1 MFIPRSLST
10 RLLDLK
16 EKFRVISLTGP
27 RQSGK
32 TTLLRNLFPEYRYV
46 SLENPDYQDFALRD
60 PRHFLNVYDRY
71 VIFDEAQRVPHLFNY
86 LQGKVDEDNIPG
98 QFILSGSQNYLLMQ
112 SITQSL
118 AGRVA
123 LSYLFPLTFSELE
136 GIDSMPKEL
145 NQALFNGYYPVLY
158 EQSLTPADFYPSY
171 VETYLERDV
180 RSLTAVHDLVQFR
193 NFVRL
198 CAGRI
203 GQPLNYQT
211 LASDVG
217 VSPVTVK
224 SWIGILETSHLVFLL
239 PPYFH
244 NFNKRIIKSPK
255 LYFYDTGL
263 AAWLLGVNNAADL
276 TTHFARGS
284 LFENLIVA
292 ELVKQTYHAGRR
304 PQLYFWKDS
313 NQREIDIL
321 AEQAGKLTIVEIKSG
336 MTINT
341 HFFDNLLAFQKTAG
355 DAVLQPWLIYGGDDN
370 QQRSQATVRSWRR
383 LEGIL

>member
-1 MFIPRSLST
+1 
-10 RLLDLK
+10 
-16 EKFRVISLTGP
+16 
-27 RQSGK
+27 
-32 TTLLRNLFPEYRYV
+32 
-46 SLENPDYQDFALRD
+46 
-60 PRHFLNVYDRY
+60 
-71 VIFDEAQRVPHLFNY
+71 
-86 LQGKVDEDNIPG
+86 
-98 QFILSGSQNYLLMQ
+98 
-112 SITQSL
+112 
-118 AGRVA
+118 

-336 MTINT
+336 MTINP

-355 DAVLQPWLIYGGDDN
+355 DAVLHSWLIYGGDDN